1 MVCFKIQMQHAGTL
15 LKLIGRQKSLIR
27 AVEKHGLLAIGGGH
41 RQIFSDNQLR
51 IDGSLFVEKEE
62 ALHPNQIAFKSKLS
76 DNLSSSK
83 LNNISVDD
91 IDKFM
96 ALSVS
101 SEDLSMAHEM
111 IEAFLSDKDLDLL
124 HPNSKLELLH
134 SFTCVSHILG
144 CPKEAMLVWQ
154 QPNVRSMV
162 AGSPSMETYLTVVI
176 YLDLMLKHSMYK
188 ELLEIYAFFNDCQP
202 DLINRPKAALLV
214 VLALYKE
221 GTTESLSQ
229 SLLLVHKMKQIA
241 QTRMNHRMIIG
252 PALLAY
258 NLGQHSKTCAILQ
271 RFGNGN
277 PHTASLLSQSLE
289 MMALAKAGKLEQ
301 AVEVLREFLPRRAKR
316 RGKDPEQPAR

>member
-1 MVCFKIQMQHAGTL
+1 MQHAGTL
-15 LKLIGRQKSLIR
+15 LKLMGRQKLLTR
-27 AVEKHGLLAIGGGH
+27 AVEKHGFVAAGEGS

-51 IDGSLFVEKEE
+51 IDGSLFVKKEE
-62 ALHPNQIAFKSKLS
+62 ALHPNQIAFKSKLIDS
-76 DNLSSSK
+76 LSSSK

-101 SEDLSMAHEM
+101 SEDLSTAHEM
-111 IEAFLSDKDLDLL
+111 IEAFLSDKDLNLL
-124 HPNSKLELLH
+124 HPNSNLELLH

-154 QPNVRSMV
+154 QPDVRSML

-188 ELLEIYAFFNDCQP
+188 ELLEIYAYFNDCQP
-202 DLINRPKAALLV
+202 DLINQPKAALLV

-241 QTRMNHRMIIG
+241 KTRMNLRMIIG

-258 NLGQHSKTCAILQ
+258 NLGQHSKACSILQ
-271 RFGNGN
+271 RFGNQ
-277 PHTASLLSQSLE
+277 HATTLLSQSLE